1 MSDVRNE
8 LKYTEEHE
16 WVLLHADGTATIG
29 ITDYAQSSLGELVF
43 VELPEVGSTFDQ
55 NEELAVVESV
65 KAASEIYAPLSCE
78 ILEVNK
84 EIEEAPE
91 LINHHPYD
99 DAWIARVKITE
110 EKELVDLMSADD
122 YREFIEELV

>member
-1 MSDVRNE
+1 MSDVRDE

-16 WVLLHADGTATIG
+16 WVLLHSDGTATIG
-29 ITDYAQSSLGELVF
+29 ITDYAQSSLGDLVF
-43 VELPEVGSTFDQ
+43 VELPEIGDTFDQ
-55 NEELAVVESV
+55 NEEMAVVESV
-65 KAASEIYAPLSCE
+65 KAASEVYAPLSCE

-99 DAWIARVKITE
+99 DAWIARIKITD
-110 EKELVDLMSADD
+110 EKELGELMSAED
-122 YREFIEELV
+122 YRDMIETLV

>member
-1 MSDVRNE
+1 MSEVRDE

-16 WVLLHADGTATIG
+16 WVLLHSDGTATIG

-43 VELPEVGSTFDQ
+43 VELPEVGTTFDQ

-65 KAASEIYAPLSCE
+65 KAATEVYAPLSCE

-84 EIEEAPE
+84 EIEESPE
-91 LINHHPYD
+91 TMNHHPYD
-99 DAWIARVKITE
+99 DAWIARIKITA
-110 EKELVDLMSADD
+110 EKELGELMSADD
-122 YREFIEELV
+122 YKDMVESLA